1 MQFGLLQFMFT
12 FLSVGC
18 FEFITK
24 TILTFFIVSIG
35 HHDFSYIIKNHID
48 VACSKQCAL
57 LYIFSSLEVIGYFK
71 YHGAPDN
78 KSIKFG
84 FK

>member
-12 FLSVGC
+12 FLYVGS

-35 HHDFSYIIKNHID
+35 PHDFSYIIKNHID
-48 VACSKQCAL
+48 VDCSKQCAL
-57 LYIFSSLEVIGYFK
+57 FYIFFKLEVIGYLK
-71 YHGAPDN
+71 YHGATDN
-78 KSIKFG
+78 KSIKCG